1 MTVGSYGYNSNKMR
15 CIKTIL
21 VTGGAGF
28 VGAHLCRKLI
38 NEGHKVIC
46 VDNLFTGRL
55 QNIQELMASENF
67 KFVEHDI
74 TEPFY
79 FEVNQIFNL
88 ACPASPI
95 HYQYDP
101 VHTIKTSVIGALN
114 VLEIARKSRA
124 SILQTSTSEVYGDP
138 LVHPQKESYWGHVNP
153 IGTRSCYDEGKRC
166 AESLFFS
173 FASKYDIDIKVIRI
187 FNTYGPYMAE
197 NDNRVISNFIIQAL
211 KNEPITVYGN
221 GSQTRSFQYID
232 DLIRAMLLI
241 MGQDSFHGPVNIGNP
256 CEYSIIDLANLIIK
270 LTRSS
275 SPIVYKECP
284 PDDPAKRKPD
294 ISLAQEHLGWEPVI
308 SLEEGLLKT
317 IDYFR
322 NTLDLPK

>member
-1 MTVGSYGYNSNKMR
+1 MR

-55 QNIQELMASENF
+55 NNIQGLMTNERF
-67 KFVEHDI
+67 IFVKHDI

-79 FEVNQIFNL
+79 FEVDQIFNL

-101 VHTIKTSVIGALN
+101 VQTIKTSVIGALN
-114 VLEIARKSRA
+114 VLEIARKNRA
-124 SILQTSTSEVYGDP
+124 RILQSSTSEVYGDP
-138 LVHPQKESYWGHVNP
+138 LEHPQKESYWGHVNP
-153 IGTRSCYDEGKRC
+153 IGARSCYDEGKRC
-166 AESLFFS
+166 AESLFFNY
-173 FASKYDIDIKVIRI
+173 ASKYDVDVKVIRI

-197 NDNRVISNFIIQAL
+197 DDNRVISNFIIQAL

-221 GSQTRSFQYID
+221 GTQTRSFQYID
-232 DLIRAMLLI
+232 DLIHAMLLI

-270 LTRSS
+270 LTKSN
-275 SPIVYKECP
+275 SPIVYQPCP
-284 PDDPAKRKPD
+284 PDDPTKRKPD
-294 ISLAQEHLGWEPVI
+294 ISLAQEYLGWKPVI
-308 SLEEGLLKT
+308 SVEEGLLKT

-322 NTLDLPK
+322 STLDLSK

>member
-1 MTVGSYGYNSNKMR
+1 MR

-55 QNIQELMASENF
+55 NNIQGLMTNERF
-67 KFVEHDI
+67 KFVKHDI
-74 TEPFY
+74 TEPFN
-79 FEVNQIFNL
+79 FEVDQIFNL

-101 VHTIKTSVIGALN
+101 VQTIKTSVIGALN
-114 VLEIARKSRA
+114 VLEIARKNRA
-124 SILQTSTSEVYGDP
+124 RILQSSTSEVYGDP
-138 LVHPQKESYWGHVNP
+138 LEHPQKESYWGHVNP
-153 IGTRSCYDEGKRC
+153 IGARSCYDEGKRC
-166 AESLFFS
+166 AESLFFNY
-173 FASKYDIDIKVIRI
+173 ASKYDVDVKVIRI

-197 NDNRVISNFIIQAL
+197 DDNRVISNFIIQAL

-221 GSQTRSFQYID
+221 GTQTRSFQYID
-232 DLIRAMLLI
+232 DLIHAMLLI

-270 LTRSS
+270 LTKSN
-275 SPIVYKECP
+275 SPIVYQPCP
-284 PDDPAKRKPD
+284 PDDPTKRKPD
-294 ISLAQEHLGWEPVI
+294 ISLAQEYLGWKPVI
-308 SLEEGLLKT
+308 SVEEGLLKT

-322 NTLDLPK
+322 STLDLSK

>member
-1 MTVGSYGYNSNKMR
+1 MFGYNSNKMR

-55 QNIQELMASENF
+55 NNIQGLMTNERF
-67 KFVEHDI
+67 KFVKHDI
-74 TEPFY
+74 TEPFN
-79 FEVNQIFNL
+79 FEVDQIFNL

-101 VHTIKTSVIGALN
+101 VQTIKTSVIGALN
-114 VLEIARKSRA
+114 VLEIARKNRA
-124 SILQTSTSEVYGDP
+124 RILQSSTSEVYGDP
-138 LVHPQKESYWGHVNP
+138 LEHPQKESYWGHVNP
-153 IGTRSCYDEGKRC
+153 IGARSCYDEGKRC
-166 AESLFFS
+166 AESLFFNY
-173 FASKYDIDIKVIRI
+173 ASKYDVDVKVIRI

-197 NDNRVISNFIIQAL
+197 DDNRVISNFIIQAL

-221 GSQTRSFQYID
+221 GTQTRSFQYID
-232 DLIRAMLLI
+232 DLIHAMLLI

-270 LTRSS
+270 LTKSN
-275 SPIVYKECP
+275 SPIVYQPCP
-284 PDDPAKRKPD
+284 PDDPTKRKPD
-294 ISLAQEHLGWEPVI
+294 ISLAQEYLGWKPVI
-308 SLEEGLLKT
+308 SVEEGLLKT

-322 NTLDLPK
+322 STLDLSK

>member
-1 MTVGSYGYNSNKMR
+1 MR

-55 QNIQELMASENF
+55 NNIQGLMTNERF
-67 KFVEHDI
+67 KFVKHDI
-74 TEPFY
+74 TEPFN
-79 FEVNQIFNL
+79 FEVDQIFNL

-101 VHTIKTSVIGALN
+101 VQTIKTSVIGALN
-114 VLEIARKSRA
+114 VLEIARKNRA
-124 SILQTSTSEVYGDP
+124 RILQSSTSEVYGDP
-138 LVHPQKESYWGHVNP
+138 LEHPQKESYWGHVNP
-153 IGTRSCYDEGKRC
+153 IGARSCYDEGKRC
-166 AESLFFS
+166 AESLFFNY
-173 FASKYDIDIKVIRI
+173 ASKYDVDVKVIRI
-187 FNTYGPYMAE
+187 FNTYGPYMTE
-197 NDNRVISNFIIQAL
+197 DDNRVISNFIIQAL

-221 GSQTRSFQYID
+221 GTQTRSFQYID
-232 DLIRAMLLI
+232 DLIHAMLLI

-270 LTRSS
+270 LTKSN
-275 SPIVYKECP
+275 SPIVYQPCP
-284 PDDPAKRKPD
+284 PDDPTKRKPD
-294 ISLAQEHLGWEPVI
+294 ISLAQEYLGWKPVI
-308 SLEEGLLKT
+308 SVEEGLLKT

-322 NTLDLPK
+322 STLDLSK

>member
-1 MTVGSYGYNSNKMR
+1 MFGYNSNKMR

-55 QNIQELMASENF
+55 NNIQGLMTNERF
-67 KFVEHDI
+67 KFVKHDI

-79 FEVNQIFNL
+79 FEVDQIFNL

-101 VHTIKTSVIGALN
+101 VQTIKTSVIGALN
-114 VLEIARKSRA
+114 VLEIARKNRA
-124 SILQTSTSEVYGDP
+124 RILQSSTSEVYGDP
-138 LVHPQKESYWGHVNP
+138 LEHPQKESYWGHVNP
-153 IGTRSCYDEGKRC
+153 IGARSCYDEGKRC
-166 AESLFFS
+166 AESLFFNY
-173 FASKYDIDIKVIRI
+173 ASKYDVDVKVIRI

-197 NDNRVISNFIIQAL
+197 DDNRVISNFIIQAL

-221 GSQTRSFQYID
+221 GTQTRSFQYID
-232 DLIRAMLLI
+232 DLIHAMLLI

-270 LTRSS
+270 LTKSN
-275 SPIVYKECP
+275 SPIVYQPCP
-284 PDDPAKRKPD
+284 PDDPTKRKPD
-294 ISLAQEHLGWEPVI
+294 ISLAQEYLGWKPVI
-308 SLEEGLLKT
+308 SVEEGLLKT

-322 NTLDLPK
+322 STLDLSK

>member
-1 MTVGSYGYNSNKMR
+1 MFGYNSNKMR

-55 QNIQELMASENF
+55 NNIQGLMTNERF
-67 KFVEHDI
+67 KFVKHDI
-74 TEPFY
+74 TEPFN
-79 FEVNQIFNL
+79 FEVDQIFNL

-101 VHTIKTSVIGALN
+101 VQTIKTSVIGALN
-114 VLEIARKSRA
+114 VLEIARKNRA
-124 SILQTSTSEVYGDP
+124 RILQSSTSEVYGDP
-138 LVHPQKESYWGHVNP
+138 LEHPQKESYWGHVNP
-153 IGTRSCYDEGKRC
+153 IGARSCYDEGKRC
-166 AESLFFS
+166 AESLFFNY
-173 FASKYDIDIKVIRI
+173 ASKYDVDVKVIRI
-187 FNTYGPYMAE
+187 FNTYGPYMTE
-197 NDNRVISNFIIQAL
+197 DDNRVISNFIIQAL

-221 GSQTRSFQYID
+221 GTQTRSFQYID
-232 DLIRAMLLI
+232 DLIHAMLLI

-270 LTRSS
+270 LTKSN
-275 SPIVYKECP
+275 SPIVYQPCP
-284 PDDPAKRKPD
+284 PDDPTKRKPD
-294 ISLAQEHLGWEPVI
+294 ISLAQEYLGWKPVI
-308 SLEEGLLKT
+308 SVEEGLLKT

-322 NTLDLPK
+322 STLDLSK

>member
-1 MTVGSYGYNSNKMR
+1 MR

-55 QNIQELMASENF
+55 NNIQGLMTNERF
-67 KFVEHDI
+67 KFVKHDI

-79 FEVNQIFNL
+79 FEVDQIFNL

-101 VHTIKTSVIGALN
+101 VQTIKTSVIGALN
-114 VLEIARKSRA
+114 VLEIARKNRA
-124 SILQTSTSEVYGDP
+124 RILQSSTSEVYGDP
-138 LVHPQKESYWGHVNP
+138 LEHPQKESYWGHVNP
-153 IGTRSCYDEGKRC
+153 IGARSCYDEGKRC
-166 AESLFFS
+166 AESLFFNY
-173 FASKYDIDIKVIRI
+173 ASKYDVDVKVIRI

-197 NDNRVISNFIIQAL
+197 DDNRVISNFIIQAL

-221 GSQTRSFQYID
+221 GTQTRSFQYID
-232 DLIRAMLLI
+232 DLIHAMLLI

-270 LTRSS
+270 LTKSN
-275 SPIVYKECP
+275 SPIVYQPCP
-284 PDDPAKRKPD
+284 PDDPTKRKPD
-294 ISLAQEHLGWEPVI
+294 ISLAQEYLGWKPVI
-308 SLEEGLLKT
+308 SVEEGLLKT

-322 NTLDLPK
+322 STLDLSK